1 LFHPVEEE
9 TFCCSFMSKV
19 KLPLSNLLAQSLT
32 QVWNFVVSGAA
43 FMIGRAITA
52 AHWGLIAD
60 VYGRKP
66 VIVIGLIS
74 V

>member
-1 LFHPVEEE
+1 
-9 TFCCSFMSKV
+9 
-19 KLPLSNLLAQSLT
+19 
-32 QVWNFVVSGAA
+32 
-43 FMIGRAITA
+43 MIGRAITA